1 MAPCRRHAIRRG
13 NGNVK
18 KIANAE
24 LRLGQR
30 LVVVDSLLSCAGDSN
45 LTHLKMIVAI
55 IWEHNGK
62 VKVSAF
68 FASIRI
74 NVAHQRRQLVQRRIL
89 PGVNLQ
95 FVSWHISVHVLG
107 HRVMAARRAEHS

>member
-1 MAPCRRHAIRRG
+1 MASRRGHAVRRG
-13 NGNVK
+13 NGNIK
-18 KIANAE
+18 EIANAE
-24 LRLGQR
+24 LGLCQR

-45 LTHLKMIVAI
+45 FTHLKMIVAI

-62 VKVSAF
+62 VEIGSL
-68 FASIRI
+68 FARIWI

-95 FVSWHISVHVLG
+95 LIGWHVSVHVLG
-107 HRVMAARRAEHS
+107 HRVMASR